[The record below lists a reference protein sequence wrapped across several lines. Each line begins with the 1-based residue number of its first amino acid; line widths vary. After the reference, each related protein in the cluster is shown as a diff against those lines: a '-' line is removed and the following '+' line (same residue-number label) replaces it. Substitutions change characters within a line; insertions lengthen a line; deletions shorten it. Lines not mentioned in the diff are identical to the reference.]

1 MSALFTPLRLRE
13 IELANRIWVS
23 PMCEYSAVDGVPQ
36 DWHLV
41 HLGSLARGGSGL
53 VFTEATAVT
62 PEGRISPSDTGIWND
77 QQVGAWRRITDFIR
91 SQQTVPGMQ
100 LAHAGRKAST
110 QPPWIGRAY
119 VPPADGG
126 WSDVVAPSAIPFGS
140 LPSPRALTTD
150 EVEDVVADFA
160 AAARRSLE
168 AGFEVLELHAAHG
181 YLLHSFLSPLSNHRE
196 DRYGGGFD
204 NRVRLLLD
212 VVEAVRSEWPEQ
224 KPLVVRISATDW
236 VDGGWDIGQ
245 TVALAPLLR
254 AGGVDLLDCSSGG
267 IAVDAQIPTAPGY
280 QVPFAARVRRETGL
294 ATGAVGLITEP
305 AQAERIVA
313 DGEADVVIL
322 ARALLRNPHWP
333 LQAAQELGA
342 DVRWPPQYL
351 RAKPRP

>member
-1 MSALFTPLRLRE
+1 
-13 IELANRIWVS
+13 
-23 PMCEYSAVDGVPQ
+23 
-36 DWHLV
+36 
-41 HLGSLARGGSGL
+41 
-53 VFTEATAVT
+53 
-62 PEGRISPSDTGIWND
+62 
-77 QQVGAWRRITDFIR
+77 
-91 SQQTVPGMQ
+91 
-100 LAHAGRKAST
+100 
-110 QPPWIGRAY
+110 
-119 VPPADGG
+119 
-126 WSDVVAPSAIPFGS
+126 
-140 LPSPRALTTD
+140 
-150 EVEDVVADFA
+150 
-160 AAARRSLE
+160 
-168 AGFEVLELHAAHG
+168 
-181 YLLHSFLSPLSNHRE
+181 
-196 DRYGGGFD
+196 
-204 NRVRLLLD
+204 
-212 VVEAVRSEWPEQ
+212 VRSEWPEQ

-236 VDGGWDIGQ
+236 VEGGWDIEQ

-351 RAKPRP
+351 RAKPRA